1 MAKNKFRRLVCGDP
15 RAACFNLE
23 SAIRDLWC
31 SLLVETLA
39 AERHGIR
46 RCKNGDF
53 PEAWYR
59 EYCRR
64 AGNGLRADGKGGRA
78 KVGWSVE
85 SVEILSSIN
94 PVPFN
99 EQKTRA
105 RA

>member
-1 MAKNKFRRLVCGDP
+1 LKKEIAPMAKNKFRRLVCGDP

-39 AERHGIR
+39 AERDRMR

-64 AGNGLRADGKGGRA
+64 VSPKPGTA
-78 KVGWSVE
+78 
-85 SVEILSSIN
+85 
-94 PVPFN
+94 
-99 EQKTRA
+99 
-105 RA
+105 